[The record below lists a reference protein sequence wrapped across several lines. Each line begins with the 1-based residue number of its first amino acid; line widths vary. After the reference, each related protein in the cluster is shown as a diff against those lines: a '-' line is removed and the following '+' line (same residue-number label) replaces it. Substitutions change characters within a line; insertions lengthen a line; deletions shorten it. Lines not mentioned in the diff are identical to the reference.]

1 MTPYKMKKE
10 CYLLKDYLIG
20 ARRMLLFMVEQVFLP
35 LGRFC

>member
-10 CYLLKDYLIG
+10 CYLLRDHLIG
-20 ARRMLLFMVEQVFLP
+20 ARRMLLFMVEPVFLP